1 MPGMI
6 RVTGA
11 QYAGCSVAE
20 ALRRLSASDPQC
32 AAITQKAYFVLLN
45 GKQIQA
51 ADYENITVKA
61 EDVIMVVSLIAGG

>member
-20 ALRRLSASDPQC
+20 VVRRLSASDPQC
-32 AAITQKAYFVLLN
+32 AAITKKAYFVLLN
-45 GKQIQA
+45 GNQIQA
-51 ADYENITVKA
+51 AAYENVTVKE
-61 EDVIMVVSLIAGG
+61 EDVIMVVPLVAGG